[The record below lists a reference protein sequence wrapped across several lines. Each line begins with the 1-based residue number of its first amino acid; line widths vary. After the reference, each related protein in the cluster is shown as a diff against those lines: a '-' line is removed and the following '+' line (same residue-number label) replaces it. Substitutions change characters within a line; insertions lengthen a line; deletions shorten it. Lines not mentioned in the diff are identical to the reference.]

1 MILTSAGAVTS
12 SKGGSYESPSRDR
25 LVYLT
30 TCLIGQQVE
39 VQVKNG
45 SIYSGIFHATN
56 TEKDFG
62 MFCYVVLLILMLLET
77 ILFLCCCI
85 SK

>member
-1 MILTSAGAVTS
+1 VTG

-30 TCLIGQQVE
+30 TCLIGHQVE

-62 MFCYVVLLILMLLET
+62 MFLLLIFDDFGGNIIFMLLYT
-77 ILFLCCCI
+77 
-85 SK
+85 